1 MVDPT
6 RRNRQA
12 RDAAGQLERH
22 RRASAAAAEGERV
35 IYLHNSA
42 FSRFM
47 RWLLRITQRGNT
59 L

>member
-1 MVDPT
+1 MVDPA
-6 RRNRQA
+6 RRKT